1 MKQVID
7 WFEIPTTNLERATK
21 FYNEIFQIE
30 MTSMHLANRLRMS
43 MFPADPMTGPGGAL
57 CHHPEHYTPSQNG
70 TLVYLNADPD
80 LSVVLGRIEKAGGS
94 ILVPKT
100 QISPDYGYM
109 AVFFDTEG
117 NRVALH
123 SRG

>member
-1 MKQVID
+1 MKRVID
-7 WFEIPTTNLERATK
+7 WFEIPTTDLERAMR
-21 FYNEIFQIE
+21 FYSEIFQIE

-43 MFPADPMTGPGGAL
+43 MFPADPDQGPGGAL
-57 CHHPEHYTPSQNG
+57 CHHPEYYLPSQSG
-70 TLVYLNADPD
+70 TLVYFNADPD

-94 ILVPKT
+94 ILVPKQ
-100 QISPDYGYM
+100 QISPEHGYM